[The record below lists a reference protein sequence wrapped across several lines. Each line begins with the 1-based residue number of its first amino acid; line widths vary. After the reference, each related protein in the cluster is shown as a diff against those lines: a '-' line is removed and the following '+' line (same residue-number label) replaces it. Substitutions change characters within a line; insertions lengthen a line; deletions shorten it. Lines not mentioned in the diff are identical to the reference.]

1 MYIVWYLEKE
11 SMTDI
16 ETWSIKGVLNEGY
29 FYVKICKKYASEAS
43 PRALLILTNSSK
55 QPMHAR
61 NSFENKIF
69 WKRIIKKPSKNL
81 LDSFLCTQSLFTG
94 KITKNKRGL
103 GLAKSLSLDCKEI
116 WKIFLGGIYYLRNC
130 DDLI

>member
-1 MYIVWYLEKE
+1 
-11 SMTDI
+11 MTDI

-43 PRALLILTNSSK
+43 PRALLILINSSK
-55 QPMHAR
+55 QSMHAR

-81 LDSFLCTQSLFTG
+81 LDFSFAPSP
-94 KITKNKRGL
+94 
-103 GLAKSLSLDCKEI
+103 
-116 WKIFLGGIYYLRNC
+116 FLRVRLRKTNGAW
-130 DDLI
+130 D